1 MSTSIESRRIVRAY
15 YDAWTSGDVDA
26 AVAHLAEGFSSWGSG
41 NMHAASAPAFADSL
55 RHFRRGVIGVDLI
68 SELYGD
74 EEATLVYDVHVE
86 GVGAVR
92 TAEHFR
98 LSGGRI
104 ASNILIFDEW
114 PFQAAKG

>member
-1 MSTSIESRRIVRAY
+1 MSTSIESKHIVRGY
-15 YDAWTSGDVDA
+15 YDAWTAGDVDA
-26 AVAHLAEGFSSWGSG
+26 AVAHLAQGFTSWGSG
-41 NMHAASAPAFADSL
+41 NMHSPSAAAFTDSL
-55 RHFRRGVIGVDLI
+55 RHFRQGVARVDLI

-74 EEATLVYDVHVE
+74 DEATLVYDVHVQD
-86 GVGAVR
+86 VGAVR

-114 PFQAAKG
+114 PYQAAKK

>member
-1 MSTSIESRRIVRAY
+1 
-15 YDAWTSGDVDA
+15 
-26 AVAHLAEGFSSWGSG
+26 
-41 NMHAASAPAFADSL
+41 
-55 RHFRRGVIGVDLI
+55 
-68 SELYGD
+68 
-74 EEATLVYDVHVE
+74 VYDVHVE

-114 PFQAAKG
+114 PYQAARDAGDGAAQPPG